1 VRGTETAKLVLEY
14 LKVLLSAPVVGGV
27 VAIISLIYLGK
38 EIKALIQR
46 IAKIRLPGGSEV
58 STSQI
63 EKTSEV
69 PAGSSNPPSLIDES
83 PVPQNPNP
91 TAQDFQNLK
100 QLFDAERIRAFIW
113 EYRYLNFFLVRHT
126 QQFLDWLIRL
136 QSPTSVPLAD
146 AHWMQVVPDPN
157 ERRAVLDALLTHH
170 LIQLNGELIEVT
182 PKGREYV
189 HWRGQLPVIPS

>member
-1 VRGTETAKLVLEY
+1 MEIAKLVLEY
-14 LKVLLSAPVVGGV
+14 FKVFLSTPVIGGL
-27 VAIISLIYLGK
+27 VAIVALIFLGG

-63 EKTSEV
+63 EKAIEAPSGRAD
-69 PAGSSNPPSLIDES
+69 PPNPIGGS
-83 PVPQNPNP
+83 PVLETDNP
-91 TAQDFQNLK
+91 TAQDFQRLK
-100 QLFDAERIRAFIW
+100 QHFDAERIRAFLW

-126 QQFLDWLIRL
+126 QQFLDWLIGL
-136 QSPTSVPLAD
+136 QNPTTVP
-146 AHWMQVVPDPN
+146 H
-157 ERRAVLDALLTHH
+157 ERQAVLNALLTHH

-189 HWRGQLPVIPS
+189 QWRGPLLPLPG